1 MGFANDDIYAVTDK
15 GNAELKSAGTALSA
29 AELQVLILVDGDA
42 TVAQITRRAAS
53 LKPADVNEILRKL
66 FSAQLITT
74 ANEPSSDGLA
84 SGFSTISV
92 PAGFFSSITEQTKA
106 EAEQGVTSLNRSGYY
121 VRISRRPPAER
132 QLKGG
137 GQVTVLI
144 VDDDPDLIKL
154 MRTYLKLEGYNVRIA
169 EKRDDIIAAFRQ
181 PPKPDLVLLDVEL
194 PDANG
199 FDVLAKMRQHPLLKT
214 VPVIMLTGSATRE
227 AVIRGLQAGA
237 DGYVTK
243 PFEPDHVVSAVRAV
257 LGLSGLAATKPAE
270 TKPGESKPAETKPK

>member
-1 MGFANDDIYAVTDK
+1 MAFANDDIYAVTDK
-15 GNAELKSAGTALSA
+15 GNVELKSAGTSLSA
-29 AELQVLILVDGDA
+29 AELQVLVLIDGESTLA
-42 TVAQITRRAAS
+42 QVAQHARNLAPAAV
-53 LKPADVNEILRKL
+53 DEIVRKL
-66 FSAQLITT
+66 FSDALITT
-74 ANEPSSDGLA
+74 ATEPTSDGLA
-84 SGFSTISV
+84 SGFFTIAV
-92 PAGFFSSITEQTKA
+92 PAGFFNNMA
-106 EAEQGVTSLNRSGYY
+106 ERASPEVEQGVTTLNRKGYF
-121 VRISRRPPAER
+121 VRIARRPAAAR
-132 QLKGG
+132 QLKQGE
-137 GQVTVLI
+137 QITILV
-144 VDDDPDLIKL
+144 VDDDPDLVKL
-154 MRTYLKLEGYNVRIA
+154 LRTYMKMEGFAVRTA

-257 LGLSGLAATKPAE
+257 LGLSGLAANKPAE
-270 TKPGESKPAETKPK
+270 NKPK